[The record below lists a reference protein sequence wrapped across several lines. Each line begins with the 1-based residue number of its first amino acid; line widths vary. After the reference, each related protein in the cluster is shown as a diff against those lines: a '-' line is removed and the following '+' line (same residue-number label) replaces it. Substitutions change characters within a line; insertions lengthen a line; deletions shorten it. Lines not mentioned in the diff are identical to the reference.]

1 MATEDRLQVR
11 RLEGHACLVEISG
24 EHDLSTAPMLA
35 EQFESL
41 FEGESL
47 VIADIT
53 QTSFLDS
60 HVIRVFANAA
70 QRAAKDPS
78 LRFALVVDVEQSNT
92 RRILNVLQPLTGDIA
107 TYPSIDAALKA
118 QADAQ

>member
-1 MATEDRLQVR
+1 MAEDQLRVR
-11 RLEGHACLVEISG
+11 RLEGQACLVEISG

-47 VIADIT
+47 LIADIT

-60 HVIRVFANAA
+60 HVIRVFANTA

-92 RRILNVLQPLTGDIA
+92 RRILNVLQPLTGDIP
-107 TYPSIDAALKA
+107 TYPSVDAALKA